1 MKFGVGLNFEDSVIA
16 EIFSNEEMTMEVFSE
31 NVSVKKLT
39 AVLDDTR
46 KFVFEITDTLTESEE
61 YEFVL
66 ELPGK
71 VGGYLPYN
79 TTDVFTYSDIDQDY
93 GNIDDIVLAN
103 RIITTQDLLQSKQTL
118 TTLKQEVESISK
130 SYKDELKYYENLMK
144 YSLSSEMLVEVVTGR
159 EVTNITG
166 ADGLVERLYLLLNDT
181 VLPAMNHYKDVS
193 RQHYHKYKDLEFS
206 LNQILKDFPEEIK
219 DVETRQNG

>member
-1 MKFGVGLNFEDSVIA
+1 MKFTVGLNFEDSVIA

-39 AVLDDTR
+39 AVLGDTH

-79 TTDVFTYSDIDQDY
+79 ITDVFTYSDIDQDY

-103 RIITTQDLLQSKQTL
+103 RIITTQDILQSKQAL

-166 ADGLVERLYLLLNDT
+166 ADALVERLYLLLNDT

-193 RQHYHKYKDLEFS
+193 RQHYLKYKDLEFS

-219 DVETRQNG
+219 DVETRLNG

>member
-1 MKFGVGLNFEDSVIA
+1 MKFSVGLNFEDSVIA
-16 EIFSNEEMTMEVFSE
+16 DIFSNEEMTMEVFSE

-39 AVLDDTR
+39 AVLGDTR

-79 TTDVFTYSDIDQDY
+79 ITDVFTYSDIDQDY

-103 RIITTQDLLQSKQTL
+103 RIITTQDILQSKQTL

-166 ADGLVERLYLLLNDT
+166 TDGLVERLYLLLNDT
-181 VLPAMNHYKDVS
+181 VLPAINHYKDVS
-193 RQHYHKYKDLEFS
+193 RQHYLKYKDLEFS
-206 LNQILKDFPEEIK
+206 LNQILKDFQEEIK
-219 DVETRQNG
+219 DVETRLNG

>member
-1 MKFGVGLNFEDSVIA
+1 MKFSVGLNFEDSVIT

-39 AVLDDTR
+39 AVLGDTR

-79 TTDVFTYSDIDQDY
+79 ITDVFTYSDIDQDY

-103 RIITTQDLLQSKQTL
+103 RIITTQDILQSKQTL

-166 ADGLVERLYLLLNDT
+166 TDGLVERLYLLLNDT

-193 RQHYHKYKDLEFS
+193 RQHYLKYKDLEFS
-206 LNQILKDFPEEIK
+206 LNQILKDFQEEIK
-219 DVETRQNG
+219 DVETRLNG